1 MISPV
6 RVARSYS
13 PSPTVADAR
22 SQPPHLRPQLLSR
35 ETAINL
41 DEGLL
46 NPLWIVAIGMAVFFT
61 VAAFMILVL

>member
-1 MISPV
+1 
-6 RVARSYS
+6 
-13 PSPTVADAR
+13 
-22 SQPPHLRPQLLSR
+22 LRPQLLSR